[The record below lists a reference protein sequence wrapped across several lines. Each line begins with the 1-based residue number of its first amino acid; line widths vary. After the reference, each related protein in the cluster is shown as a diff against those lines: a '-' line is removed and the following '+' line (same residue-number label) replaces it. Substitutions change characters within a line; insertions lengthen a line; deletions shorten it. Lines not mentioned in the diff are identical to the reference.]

1 MPPTIP
7 PPDGHPP
14 FLTTSA
20 ERTVAGQAIH
30 TATPGT
36 DPAVCL
42 ATADLLDQLSAGV
55 LAAVGV
61 GDPDEQRAVLSIL
74 WCSR

>member
-1 MPPTIP
+1 MPDRIP
-7 PPDGHPP
+7 PPDSHPP

-20 ERTVAGQAIH
+20 ERTVAAQAIH
-30 TATPGT
+30 TAAQGT
-36 DPAVCL
+36 TLEVCAV
-42 ATADLLDQLSAGV
+42 TADLLDQLSAGV

-61 GDPDEQRAVLSIL
+61 GVADEQRAVLSIL